1 MSTPLTDSI
10 NALTTYANEVTG
22 GSDTNLS
29 DAVHTLASGY
39 GGGEVFTDGN
49 WGLPY
54 TKDFVVGNINGM
66 WNDGESP
73 LMGMSHLE
81 TIEVQSTNKWGGGGA
96 SNSGRTV
103 KTFANCTSLKKVSL
117 PFIQGFGNGYNEG
130 QVENCD
136 NLEEFTVGSVGH
148 PVTAGMGQTSGPYMI
163 FRNNTASFN
172 IIIYAN
178 AETLADVP
186 SVLKNGAPWGATNAT
201 VIYKSSNTGEI
212 LQQKGANLCTHS

>member
-1 MSTPLTDSI
+1 MATPLTDSI
-10 NALTTYANEVTG
+10 NALTAYANEITG
-22 GSDTNLS
+22 QSDTNLS

-39 GGGEVFTDGN
+39 GGGEVYTDGN

-54 TKDFVVGNINGM
+54 TKDFVVGEINGL

-73 LMGMSHLE
+73 FMGMSHLE
-81 TIEVQSTNKWGGGGA
+81 TIEVQSTNTWGGGSIYHTGHA
-96 SNSGRTV
+96 I

-117 PFIQGFGNGYNEG
+117 PFIRGFGNGYNEG

-136 NLEEFTVGSVGH
+136 NLEEFILGSVGH
-148 PVTAGMGQTSGPYMI
+148 PVTVGMGATSGNYMI
-163 FRNNTASFN
+163 FRNNTAPFD

-186 SVLKNGAPWGATNAT
+186 SVLKTGAPWGATNAT

-212 LQQKGANLCTHS
+212 LQ